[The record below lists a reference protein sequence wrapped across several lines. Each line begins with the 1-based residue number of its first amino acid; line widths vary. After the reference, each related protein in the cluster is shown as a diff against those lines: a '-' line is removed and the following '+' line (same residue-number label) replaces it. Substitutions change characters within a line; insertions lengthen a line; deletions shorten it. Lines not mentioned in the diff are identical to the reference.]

1 MKQAHLTSIS
11 YRNLQFFL
19 TNWINVTIVY
29 DIMHPR
35 RSNFSAPIPPT
46 GSFGVREK
54 MCVIKKGKTLEND
67 VKKGGAVE
75 NEGIKV
81 INEEWAR

>member
-29 DIMHPR
+29 DIMRPR
-35 RSNFSAPIPPT
+35 RSNCSAPIPPT

-54 MCVIKKGKTLEND
+54 MCVIKKGGALKNP
-67 VKKGGAVE
+67 VKKGRALE
-75 NEGIKV
+75 NEGIIV
-81 INEEWAR
+81 IN